1 MIPLN
6 QHEMAWF
13 NHNRQALQL
22 PEGSSVAAEIF
33 TKKGVHGI
41 AKLHRAIIARDI
53 NQIQKLLDS

>member
-6 QHEMAWF
+6 RHEMSWF
-13 NHNRQALQL
+13 NHNLQALRL

-33 TKKGVHGI
+33 IRKGVHGI
-41 AKLHRAIIARDI
+41 AKLHRAIIARDL